1 MKTVN
6 VAKEMAECV
15 ELQGRTPKAVAC
27 AIIFVILK
35 EAGFPP
41 DKADLCKICGV
52 SVPTL
57 SKIEAIVR
65 KLRNSNV

>member
-1 MKTVN
+1 MKIIN
-6 VAKEMAECV
+6 VAKEMDECV

-35 EAGFPP
+35 EMSMTP
-41 DKADLCKICGV
+41 DKAELCRICGV

-57 SKIEAIVR
+57 SKIEVLVR